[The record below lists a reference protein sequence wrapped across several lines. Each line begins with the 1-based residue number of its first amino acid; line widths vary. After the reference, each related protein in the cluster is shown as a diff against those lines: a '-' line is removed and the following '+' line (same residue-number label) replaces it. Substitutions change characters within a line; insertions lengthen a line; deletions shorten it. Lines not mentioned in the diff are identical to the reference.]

1 MALTKCKKCKKEI
14 STTAKFCPNCGESN
28 EKKFC
33 RECGKEMSIT
43 DTSCKSCG
51 YIANEQAFY
60 NRPTQQASSKGEKY
74 EIGLVALV
82 CSFLVPI
89 AGLVLG
95 IMAMNANKGL
105 KNDARTMGL
114 IATIISTIQ
123 MVLVAIILVL
133 YFFVFFMTFALY

>member
-1 MALTKCKKCKKEI
+1 MSLVKCKKCKKEI

-33 RECGKEMSIT
+33 RECGKEMAIT

-51 YIANEQAFY
+51 YIANEQTFY
-60 NRPTQQASSKGEKY
+60 NRPQPVSNKGEKY
-74 EIGLVALV
+74 EIGLIALI

-114 IATIISTIQ
+114 VATIVSSIQ
-123 MVLVAIILVL
+123 MALVL
-133 YFFVFFMTFALY
+133 IIFVIYFFIFFMTFALY